1 MQKLSNIILGFWA
14 SYWVFAKRNTS
25 YVPHNMMNA
34 FTMVTSALCT
44 FLLHEGKTY
53 FFCIHRCISQR
64 YLHNWPFANG
74 EFEAPSTQPTSD
86 IYERHANIFFLARR
100 SPISLTKGKRQ
111 AYQSSLKKRKHYK
124 NHTIDQLEND
134 LGSFNMNRCLVKWN
148 ESTRLEYDNKIV
160 WWWMLHRQFLHIS
173 TDIETCTKEPFT

>member
-111 AYQSSLKKRKHYK
+111 AYQSGEPYTDLKYSGCSSILFSRWAMFGIAVGLLTEYA
-124 NHTIDQLEND
+124 TGSDFVDQLKIIVSNLGIAD
-134 LGSFNMNRCLVKWN
+134 LEWRFNC
-148 ESTRLEYDNKIV
+148 I
-160 WWWMLHRQFLHIS
+160 
-173 TDIETCTKEPFT
+173 